1 MLETLEHLV
10 AEEAM
15 CDTERTTLVESIAMA
30 ESALLAKEQEH
41 TRHKASLASLEEAV
55 VAATAN
61 LELKRSEQVAGIETI
76 NGAIERKSQLQSL
89 VVETFFPLKAGTVE
103 NPVVIADD
111 LVRALTGLG
120 FDASLLRSAQ
130 SSLAKAPDTRGDFD
144 ARVIEHL
151 SGALE
156 QAGRTYDD
164 LEVNGHVRKAEL
176 QTGVDLASATLQA
189 TKEARDDGLIAESDS
204 AVEVSTARET
214 LTSLR
219 GDLVAFDRRAAET
232 GLALGLA
239 QQKIDTFRA
248 DVLALFGRLRSATC
262 SSSVPSTVDTAT
274 LETPVV
280 QQYENVQVSEAEIT
294 GESAPE
300 QVEQSASYSPQS
312 KILVQT
318 ALVHPVSVHGA
329 ALGM

>member
-130 SSLAKAPDTRGDFD
+130 SSLAKAPDTRGTFD
-144 ARVIEHL
+144 ARVIQHL
-151 SGALE
+151 SEVLE
-156 QAGRTYDD
+156 QAGRTYED
-164 LEVNGHVRKAEL
+164 LEVNGNVRKEEL
-176 QTGVDLASATLQA
+176 QAAVDVASATLQA
-189 TKEARDDGLIAESDS
+189 TKEARDDGLIAESNF

-214 LTSLR
+214 LMSRTTALTV
-219 GDLVAFDRRAAET
+219 LDRCAAET
-232 GLALGLA
+232 ARSLASASKDMDAL
-239 QQKIDTFRA
+239 RH
-248 DVLALFGRLRSATC
+248 DVLELFDRLRCSLPVEEVTTTIESATQ
-262 SSSVPSTVDTAT
+262 
-274 LETPVV
+274 ETPQNDTEEPMQITRDGPVI
-280 QQYENVQVSEAEIT
+280 QGETCEA
-294 GESAPE
+294 
-300 QVEQSASYSPQS
+300 
-312 KILVQT
+312 
-318 ALVHPVSVHGA
+318 PVSSNKVGLEQEAHNCLSFDGA
-329 ALGM
+329 MLGM